1 MDVGEVR
8 NRMELR
14 VNEVR
19 ARHSVGGSDE
29 MVAMFLKFFGLRA
42 QPFGVTPDPSFLYL
56 SATHR
61 EALASLLYGVENRRG
76 FIALI
81 AKPGM
86 GKTTLL
92 FHLLEQFRNTARTAF
107 LFQTQ
112 CNSREF
118 MRFLIGELGCETDAQ
133 DFVRMHDEFNR
144 HLVQEAHA
152 GRRFIVVIDE
162 AHNLDPSVLETVR
175 LLSDFETPNAKLLQI
190 VLAGQPELGDKL
202 ASDGMAQLWQ
212 RVSLLVRLQPL
223 SSEEV
228 KSYVQHRLTVAGY
241 TGGPL
246 LTPEALTLMTEFTQG
261 IPRKINNFCFNA
273 LSLACALRQKSVDA
287 SIAKEVIADLDL
299 SRHLSQSSMASA
311 PVIAIQAPAKT
322 PVEVEVATPSPAW
335 VNGESTNMTPAEAAA
350 YMKRLIQSLRNS
362 HP

>member
-1 MDVGEVR
+1 MGLQVDEIRAACRGLER
-8 NRMELR
+8 NDGML
-14 VNEVR
+14 VMLLN
-19 ARHSVGGSDE
+19 
-29 MVAMFLKFFGLRA
+29 FFGLRE
-42 QPFGVTPDPSFLYL
+42 QPFGVAPDPSFLYL

-61 EALASLLYGVENRRG
+61 EALASLVYGIETGRG
-76 FIALI
+76 FLALI

-92 FHLLEQFRNTARTAF
+92 FHLLERFRGSARTAF

-112 CNSREF
+112 CTSREF
-118 MRFLIGELGCETDAQ
+118 MQLLAGELGFETDGQ
-133 DFVRMHDEFNR
+133 DFVRMHDEFKR

-322 PVEVEVATPSPAW
+322 PVEVEVATPPPAW
-335 VNGESTNMTPAEAAA
+335 ANGESTNMTPAEAAA